1 VSRIRI
7 ALAALALVAVVGVV
21 FVASAFAASKPA
33 LVKKAS
39 VTTTTITV
47 KAKEFHFTLSKTS
60 IPKPG
65 KVVFKVTNV
74 GKEPHNFVFLSGINK
89 GTALI
94 LPGKA
99 KSVTIT
105 FKKKG
110 KYTYECTVGE
120 HAAEGML
127 GTFTVK

>member
-1 VSRIRI
+1 LSRIRI

-33 LVKKAS
+33 AVKKAS
-39 VTTTTITV
+39 VTTTITV

-65 KVVFKVTNV
+65 TVVFKVTNV
-74 GKEPHNFVFLSGINK
+74 GKEPHNFVILSGLNK
-89 GTALI
+89 QSPLI
-94 LPGKA
+94 LPGKT
-99 KSVTIT
+99 KTLTVT

-120 HAAEGML
+120 HAEEGML